1 MKLEYLNQRS
11 LPAEIRL
18 GYDYKGNLDFSEAL
32 RLARQADVVIFC
44 GGLDGSI
51 ELEGRDRPFEL
62 PYGQDILINQL
73 AEVNPNLIVSLH
85 AGGGVRMSPWID
97 RVKAVVH
104 LLYPGQAGGRAFAEM
119 LSGKVVPSAKLPFTI
134 EKRWEDS
141 PACGNY
147 DETRKERKVYY
158 NEGIFVGYRGYDRKQ
173 VEPLYPFG
181 YGLSYT
187 SFEYS
192 DLQLTEIDKKN
203 KSVALSFNIT
213 NTGGYEGAEVAQV
226 YVRDIASKEARP
238 LKELKGFQKYSFVP
252 VRQSMFR

>member
-1 MKLEYLNQRS
+1 M
-11 LPAEIRL
+11 
-18 GYDYKGNLDFSEAL
+18 
-32 RLARQADVVIFC
+32 
-44 GGLDGSI
+44 
-51 ELEGRDRPFEL
+51 
-62 PYGQDILINQL
+62 
-73 AEVNPNLIVSLH
+73 
-85 AGGGVRMSPWID
+85 
-97 RVKAVVH
+97 
-104 LLYPGQAGGRAFAEM
+104 
-119 LSGKVVPSAKLPFTI
+119 
-134 EKRWEDS
+134 
-141 PACGNY
+141 
-147 DETRKERKVYY
+147 
-158 NEGIFVGYRGYDRKQ
+158 GYRGYDRKQ

-252 VRQSMFR
+252 ARQSMFR

>member
-1 MKLEYLNQRS
+1 MDSFIER
-11 LPAEIRL
+11 
-18 GYDYKGNLDFSEAL
+18 
-32 RLARQADVVIFC
+32 FC
-44 GGLDGSI
+44 AKYYFPYA
-51 ELEGRDRPFEL
+51 EGR
-62 PYGQDILINQL
+62 QLIEGMEYKTYRKGDCL
-73 AEVNPNLIVSLH
+73 
-85 AGGGVRMSPWID
+85 VREGERDTSFYI
-97 RVKAVVH
+97 
-104 LLYPGQAGGRAFAEM
+104 
-119 LSGKVVPSAKLPFTI
+119 I
-134 EKRWEDS
+134 
-141 PACGNY
+141 ACGNY

-238 LKELKGFQKYSFVP
+238 LKELKGFQKVFLRPGETKHVSVTLDRDAFQYFSEKKSDWVFESGEFEIWVGASSKDIRLKTK
-252 VRQSMFR
+252 VKM

>member
-1 MKLEYLNQRS
+1 MV
-11 LPAEIRL
+11 
-18 GYDYKGNLDFSEAL
+18 KGNLAEGTTFPDSISAN
-32 RLARQADVVIFC
+32 ARPPACPGYSKCTTAFTRSIH
-44 GGLDGSI
+44 GL
-51 ELEGRDRPFEL
+51 
-62 PYGQDILINQL
+62 ILT
-73 AEVNPNLIVSLH
+73 P
-85 AGGGVRMSPWID
+85 P
-97 RVKAVVH
+97 
-104 LLYPGQAGGRAFAEM
+104 
-119 LSGKVVPSAKLPFTI
+119 
-134 EKRWEDS
+134 

-238 LKELKGFQKYSFVP
+238 LKELKGFQKVFLRPGETKHVSVTLDRDAFQYFSEKKSDWVFESGEFEIWVGASSKDIRLKTK
-252 VRQSMFR
+252 VKM